1 MAMSLFKKETHTK
14 IILLSDAVYLIY
26 NLDTTKCGDIYALEE
41 DLDKRIDQRPAW
53 INSINYED
61 FIDLIMAYNVD
72 IINL

>member
-1 MAMSLFKKETHTK
+1 MAISLFKKETDTK

-26 NLDTTKCGDIYALEE
+26 TLDTTKCGDIYALEE
-41 DLDKRIDQRPAW
+41 DLDKRIDQRPEW

-61 FIDLIMAYNVD
+61 FIDLIMADNVD